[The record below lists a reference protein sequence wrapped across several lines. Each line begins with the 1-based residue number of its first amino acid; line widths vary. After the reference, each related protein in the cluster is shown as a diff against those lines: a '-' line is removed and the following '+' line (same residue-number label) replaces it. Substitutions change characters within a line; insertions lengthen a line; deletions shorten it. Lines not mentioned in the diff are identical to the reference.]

1 MLRGGHDSPAQ
12 KACPESTHEET
23 QGKPKFKDS
32 LQMTDLS
39 PEKCQSKEAKRD
51 QDKTVP
57 G

>member
-32 LQMTDLS
+32 LQTTDLS
-39 PEKCQSKEAKRD
+39 SEKCQSKEAKRES
-51 QDKTVP
+51 P